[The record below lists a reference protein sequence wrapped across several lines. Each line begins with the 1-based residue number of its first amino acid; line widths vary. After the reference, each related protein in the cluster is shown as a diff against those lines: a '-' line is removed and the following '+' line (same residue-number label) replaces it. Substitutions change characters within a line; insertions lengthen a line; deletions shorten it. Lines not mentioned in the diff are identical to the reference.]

1 MLIEYFGWLFIIYL
15 IVILSK
21 KVKNFFKKKKKMD
34 TPSLQMSDDDINHYG
49 PFSGKFQFSKKKDLP
64 IILMLL
70 FNMNFINAAEKDINE
85 AWCESMN
92 GITEYRTKY
101 GTFVDC
107 LTDEYAIEME
117 FDYNWKEAVG
127 QSLHYAEATGRLP
140 SIVLIKRQKSKKDYF
155 AELQGLVVEFSL
167 PIKLF
172 IINEEDN

>member
-1 MLIEYFGWLFIIYL
+1 MLLEFFGWLFIISLAAILYL
-15 IVILSK
+15 
-21 KVKNFFKKKKKMD
+21 KVRNFFKKKKKID
-34 TPSLQMSDDDINHYG
+34 SSALQMSEVDINHYG
-49 PFSGKFQFSKKKDLP
+49 PFSGKCQFNKKKDLP
-64 IILMLL
+64 IILILL
-70 FNMNFINAAEKDINE
+70 FNINFINAAEKDINE

-107 LTDEYAIEME
+107 LTDKYAIETE
-117 FDYNWKEAVG
+117 FDYNWKEAIG

-155 AELQGLVVEFSL
+155 AELHQVIVEFNL

-172 IINEEDN
+172 IIDEEYT

>member
-1 MLIEYFGWLFIIYL
+1 MLLEFFGWLFIISLVAIVYL
-15 IVILSK
+15 
-21 KVKNFFKKKKKMD
+21 KVRNHFKKKKKID
-34 TPSLQMSDDDINHYG
+34 SSSLQMSEVDINHYG
-49 PFSGKFQFSKKKDLP
+49 PFSGKFQFSKKRDLP

-70 FNMNFINAAEKDINE
+70 FNINLINAAEKDINE

-140 SIVLIKRQKSKKDYF
+140 SIVFIRRQKSKKDYF
-155 AELQGLVVEFSL
+155 AELHQVIVEFNL

-172 IINEEDN
+172 IIDEEYT

>member
-1 MLIEYFGWLFIIYL
+1 MLLEFFGCLFIIYL

-21 KVKNFFKKKKKMD
+21 KVRNFFKKKKKID

-92 GITEYRTKY
+92 GITEY
-101 GTFVDC
+101 
-107 LTDEYAIEME
+107 L
-117 FDYNWKEAVG
+117 
-127 QSLHYAEATGRLP
+127 SLIH
-140 SIVLIKRQKSKKDYF
+140 I
-155 AELQGLVVEFSL
+155 
-167 PIKLF
+167 
-172 IINEEDN
+172 